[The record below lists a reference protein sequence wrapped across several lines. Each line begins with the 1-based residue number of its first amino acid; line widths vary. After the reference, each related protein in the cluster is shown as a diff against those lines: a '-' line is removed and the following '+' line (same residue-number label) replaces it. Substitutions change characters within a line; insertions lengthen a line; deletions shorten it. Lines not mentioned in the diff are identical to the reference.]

1 MTNYSG
7 VTTTLCRQLPVFET
21 LFWFAMALSTL
32 SGCGRLE
39 ALAMVEERPV
49 TVQAAPGCYTSPTA
63 PRGWHYRSQL
73 DMGERP
79 ASSSRS
85 GQVSA
90 IHRNIP
96 THAVDSGYS
105 LGTAL
110 LAGEILVVCIALI
123 LALFVL
129 AAFKEKQMRK
139 GVALT
144 VVLAG
149 LGVSTVVLG
158 YLSGSVL
165 SLDNPSDLPVRVTVD
180 GRTVVD
186 VPARSFTDVR
196 VWGPNVSIQAETG
209 GQPLEQLT
217 LAIDGNPVGTLMRAV
232 FGDGRYIYAVCG
244 GNSYSLGHYT
254 YR

>member
-1 MTNYSG
+1 MNTHTRG
-7 VTTTLCRQLPVFET
+7 TLCNQLIRLAT
-21 LFWFAMALSTL
+21 LSLFALTLLTL

-49 TVQAAPGCYTSPTA
+49 TVAAAPGCYTSPTA
-63 PRGWHYRSQL
+63 ARGWHYRSQL

-90 IHRNIP
+90 IHRSVP

-105 LGTAL
+105 MGTAL
-110 LAGEILVVCIALI
+110 LGGEILLVCVVMI
-123 LALFVL
+123 LALLVFV
-129 AAFKEKQMRK
+129 AFKEKQIQK
-139 GVALT
+139 VLVLT
-144 VVLAG
+144 GVLAG
-149 LGVSTVVLG
+149 LSITTVALG

-165 SLDNPSDLPVRVTVD
+165 SVDNPSDLPVRVTVD
-180 GRTVVD
+180 GTVID